1 MKRRHMKGESCSM
14 KRKKY
19 TIGLIILAV
28 IAVIGAAVVFSGHNC
43 DMMISATIHISP
55 EEQHTVYP
63 VREARWSEK
72 EHGAPETL
80 ISIDKGRLK
89 RSVGYGPITLKGA
102 FSCEEIK
109 NIWPDAP
116 VDGDWA
122 FEVILFN
129 CHTEGQ
135 HYRIFLDIQADTETG
150 LSTADIC
157 IYQEGYAHP
166 ETAHWKGKMGERIRL
181 NTDF

>member
-1 MKRRHMKGESCSM
+1 MKGESCSM

-55 EEQHTVYP
+55 EEQHTVY
-63 VREARWSEK
+63 
-72 EHGAPETL
+72 
-80 ISIDKGRLK
+80 LK
-89 RSVGYGPITLKGA
+89 RLIGYGPITLKGA

-122 FEVILFN
+122 FEVTLFN

-166 ETAHWKGKMGERIRL
+166 AIARWEGRTGEKIRL